1 MPHLCQF
8 VHVRR
13 VLVNPAA
20 LGTSAT
26 GLLDNNRVV
35 VHLYRFGAILAANDR
50 TRDTLL
56 CGNGLS
62 DRGGFLD
69 ARWSTDNALLKK
81 LLART
86 LPPYGGER
94 TMAYQFGRIS
104 SFVIIGTIVVVLF
117 GCGGGGG
124 NGMDDAMMTG
134 GDSTT
139 GDGDPM
145 TDDGDSMTGV
155 NLLTPEEAKSSV
167 VELQLDAD
175 TFLLSPY
182 YSDDARFDVIS
193 CQGRSCTFSIEG
205 QQVATYLDNYEYDPE
220 PDVGSDTYTTDA
232 VMHGIVVGTV
242 SFEFFGTTETGDPY
256 RNYTYGYG
264 GWLDHGY
271 FEVQRIITST
281 MPESTVSYGP
291 LERLGA
297 LFGTGTGSNPVSG
310 SATWRGVMVG
320 ADVSHNTFDDDVVRG
335 DTDVRVDLANA
346 DVDVTFTNIRYLAN
360 DSALGDI
367 SWEDIPMV
375 NGRFEKAVDSQPS
388 HLSGTFLGHDHEEVG
403 GVFEHGTL
411 VGAFGAKRQ

>member
-1 MPHLCQF
+1 MIARSRCLLMI
-8 VHVRR
+8 VGVA
-13 VLVNPAA
+13 AA
-20 LGTSAT
+20 L
-26 GLLDNNRVV
+26 VV
-35 VHLYRFGAILAANDR
+35 A
-50 TRDTLL
+50 
-56 CGNGLS
+56 
-62 DRGGFLD
+62 
-69 ARWSTDNALLKK
+69 
-81 LLART
+81 
-86 LPPYGGER
+86 
-94 TMAYQFGRIS
+94 
-104 SFVIIGTIVVVLF
+104 
-117 GCGGGGG
+117 GCGGGNGG
-124 NGMDDAMMTG
+124 GMDGPTMP
-134 GDSTT
+134 T

-145 TDDGDSMTGV
+145 TGDGDPMTSAK
-155 NLLTPEEAKSSV
+155 LLTPEEAKASV
-167 VELQLDAD
+167 VELQRDAD
-175 TFLLSPY
+175 SFLLSPY
-182 YSDDARFDVIS
+182 YSNDARFAVS
-193 CQGRSCTFSIEG
+193 GCQGRSCTFSIEG
-205 QQVATYLDNYEYDPE
+205 QQVTADLNNYEYDPE
-220 PDVGSDTYTTDA
+220 PDVGNATYTTDA

-242 SFEFFGTTETGDPY
+242 SFEFFGTAETGDPY

-281 MPESTVSYGP
+281 MPEGTVSYGP
-291 LERLGA
+291 LERLGV